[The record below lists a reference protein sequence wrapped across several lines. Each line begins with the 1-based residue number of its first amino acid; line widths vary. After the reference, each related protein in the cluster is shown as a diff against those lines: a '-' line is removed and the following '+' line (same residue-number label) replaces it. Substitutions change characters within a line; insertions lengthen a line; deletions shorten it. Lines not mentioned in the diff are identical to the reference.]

1 MSNKRV
7 AIVVVLVIVLVAVCT
22 LAAPTVMDA
31 IRTIHVIP
39 QH

>member
-7 AIVVVLVIVLVAVCT
+7 AIVVVLVVVLAAVCI
-22 LAAPTVMDA
+22 LAVPAVMDA